1 MDNDDEEQAD
11 APAVVTGEPEPQSDV
26 TPTERLW
33 VGGIPSNLVGG
44 DSASSSVL
52 NINANRNIT
61 SLFSQFGKVKHS
73 TVRVKAGDNKSWALI
88 TFEDIASAKA
98 CHDEG
103 IAVLDANYEEIQLRV
118 SYGAPG
124 PWWHAIAAHS
134 YAPSVERSLR
144 DERACMLQLTL
155 KGS

>member
-1 MDNDDEEQAD
+1 MDEDEDEQAD
-11 APAVVTGEPEPQSDV
+11 APAIVTGEPEPQPDV

-44 DSASSSVL
+44 DSALSSVL

-98 CHDEG
+98 CHDEA
-103 IAVLDANYEEIQLRV
+103 IAVLDAKYEEIQLRV
-118 SYGAPG
+118 SYGASR
-124 PWWHAIAAHS
+124 PWWRVIAAHP
-134 YAPSVERSLR
+134 YALSVEPSLR
-144 DERACMLQLTL
+144 DECVRMLQLTS

>member
-1 MDNDDEEQAD
+1 MDEDDEEEMAME
-11 APAVVTGEPEPQSDV
+11 TGEPEPQEDV

-44 DSASSSVL
+44 DQALSSVL

-73 TVRVKAGDNKSWALI
+73 TVRVKAGENKSWALI

-98 CHDEG
+98 CYEEG
-103 IAVLDANYEEIQLRV
+103 ITVLDEKYEEIKLRV
-118 SYGAPG
+118 SYGKFKT
-124 PWWHAIAAHS
+124 
-134 YAPSVERSLR
+134 
-144 DERACMLQLTL
+144 RACRLASHGASLC
-155 KGS
+155 